1 MEIFLW
7 NMHTGPQWPFE
18 RILFSLFSITQIFQN
33 LPPPPVQERMLK
45 CLASAITVHVSQEMC
60 ILYAVG
66 LNPLM
71 INNKI

>member
-1 MEIFLW
+1 
-7 NMHTGPQWPFE
+7 MHTGPQWPFE
-18 RILFSLFSITQIFQN
+18 KIILFSLFSITQIFQN
-33 LPPPPVQERMLK
+33 LAPPVQERMLK